1 MKHIG
6 TTTFETKRLILRRFT
21 IEDAEA
27 MYNNWASDAEVTK
40 FLTWPTHK
48 SIEDSKWF
56 INYCLE
62 NYKEL
67 SFYNWAI
74 ELKDTHKLIGNISF
88 VEVLENTNSMEIG
101 WVIGKKYWGNGY
113 APEAGNKI
121 IDVAFGQIGAE
132 CIYAKHD
139 VNNPK
144 SGKAMQ
150 KLGMKCEGI
159 IRHCNKNNQ
168 GIVDCA
174 RYSIL
179 KSERSK

>member
-1 MKHIG
+1 MNHIG
-6 TTTFETKRLILRRFT
+6 TTTIETERLILRRFV
-21 IEDAEA
+21 IEDAES
-27 MYNNWASDAEVTK
+27 MFNNWASDDEVTK

-56 INYCLE
+56 INFCLE
-62 NYKEL
+62 NYLNL
-67 SFYNWAI
+67 SFYNWVI
-74 ELKDTHKLIGNISF
+74 ELKKTHELIGNISI
-88 VEVLENTNSMEIG
+88 VEVLEDTNSMELG

-121 IDVAFGQIGAE
+121 IDVMFNEVGAE
-132 CIYAKHD
+132 CIFALHD

-144 SGKAMQ
+144 SGRAIQ
-150 KLGMKCEGI
+150 KLGMKYEGI
-159 IRHCNKNNQ
+159 IRQCNKNNQ

-179 KSERSK
+179 KSER